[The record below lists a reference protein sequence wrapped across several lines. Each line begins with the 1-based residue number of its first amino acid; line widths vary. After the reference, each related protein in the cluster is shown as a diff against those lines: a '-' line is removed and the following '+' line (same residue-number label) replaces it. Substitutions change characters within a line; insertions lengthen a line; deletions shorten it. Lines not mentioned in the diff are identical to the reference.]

1 MKYYFIVNPGSR
13 TGKAR
18 ELWDKMHKRLE
29 KSGKDFEV
37 FYTKGHGDAQRA
49 AESVCERD
57 TGMKRIVVV
66 GGDGTLNEAVN
77 GIPAG
82 AKVMLGVIPTGSSN
96 DFARGL
102 GISQDPL
109 KAFERVLCP
118 RYFEKIDVGLTRV
131 PEADGLSAESVPGA
145 GESVPSGED
154 IGSGVRFAVSSSIG
168 YDAQICHKALVS
180 RLKKFLNRIGKGRLV
195 YYITGIFL
203 IFRCPHTKA
212 EIIIDGKRKLSYKK
226 LIFASAM
233 NTKYEGGGMP
243 MGPAADPSDGKL
255 TMCIVHDVS
264 RIKHLLYMPS
274 VINANHVNKR
284 GVEQITCRT
293 CEIRTARP
301 LCVHTDGE
309 PAGIRDHVIFSCMS
323 EKLRIMR

>member
-13 TGKAR
+13 TGKGK
-18 ELWDKMHKRLE
+18 ELWDEMQRRLDR
-29 KSGKDFEV
+29 SGKEYEV
-37 FYTKGHGDAQRA
+37 IMTHGKDDARRA
-49 AESVCERD
+49 AASVCARD
-57 TGMKRIVVV
+57 PEMKRIVVA
-66 GGDGTLNEAVN
+66 GGDGTLNEVVS
-77 GIPAG
+77 GIPSG
-82 AKVMLGVIPTGSSN
+82 ARVMLGVIPTGSSN

-102 GISQDPL
+102 GISQDPI
-109 KAFERVLCP
+109 KAFERVLNP
-118 RYFEKIDVGLTRV
+118 RYFEKIDVGLTRF
-131 PEADGLSAESVPGA
+131 PGTSDSQA
-145 GESVPSGED
+145 
-154 IGSGVRFAVSSSIG
+154 RFAVSSSIG

-180 RLKKFLNRIGKGRLV
+180 RLKKFLNFIGKGRLV

-203 IFRCPHTKA
+203 IFKCPHTKA

-243 MGPAADPSDGKL
+243 MGPEADPTDGKV

-264 RIKHLLYMPS
+264 RFKHLLYMPS
-274 VINANHVNKR
+274 VIKADHVNKR

-293 CEIRTARP
+293 CEIRTGRP

-309 PAGIRDHVIFSCMS
+309 PAGVRDHVIFSCTGD
-323 EKLRIMR
+323 KLRIMR